1 MLMNLMDDLI
11 FYDED
16 NLVKQEFSKEVW
28 ELTEEIQNTKNKLTN
43 SLEPS
48 MIPKDI
54 QSMLSAINW
63 TKAEATKNLLWNPY
77 QYDPLTIM
85 SSSNLLYNGKY
96 RIRMSFIP
104 LPNRSER
111 IKQFRDG
118 DIFGDILVTD
128 MVRIEFYT
136 AKVPKNAKR
145 DLPIWKCIT
154 PICISNIDN
163 IANGTWSCF
172 MYDETGAKAYESLQN
187 SVVAVLETQDVI
199 DFVIISMLLNI
210 ADSTKVAS
218 IGKNGIITGVGFAKC
233 NLTVKEDGSIE
244 CNKIKKGSD
253 TESE

>member
-111 IKQFRDG
+111 IR
-118 DIFGDILVTD
+118 
-128 MVRIEFYT
+128 
-136 AKVPKNAKR
+136 
-145 DLPIWKCIT
+145 
-154 PICISNIDN
+154 
-163 IANGTWSCF
+163 
-172 MYDETGAKAYESLQN
+172 
-187 SVVAVLETQDVI
+187 
-199 DFVIISMLLNI
+199 
-210 ADSTKVAS
+210 
-218 IGKNGIITGVGFAKC
+218 
-233 NLTVKEDGSIE
+233 
-244 CNKIKKGSD
+244 
-253 TESE
+253 